1 MQTIDVPITDEIS
14 FRDLKEGNSI
24 QVRVTVSN
32 DEQKRIEKGSPVKIT
47 FADKTAMAKIVSEPI
62 VIDEKIDDSHIVLS
76 LIVEEA

>member
-32 DEQKRIEKGSPVKIT
+32 DDQKRIEKGSPVKIT

>member
-32 DEQKRIEKGSPVKIT
+32 DEQKRIEKGSSVKIT
-47 FADKTAMAKIVSEPI
+47 FADKTAIAKIVSEPI